1 MDYNIIINELLA
13 DVTQLQHIQGNLI
26 NINVDL
32 ALKLDTQI
40 ANLLNLIK
48 KMQEV
53 TL

>member
-13 DVTQLQHIQGNLI
+13 DVTQLLHIQHNLI